1 MVRSINR
8 KTWLLRTGRAAA
20 GAEQEQQQQHLVRHV
35 KRYKWASHTGSAGST
50 GRTRAD
56 AGGHNATE
64 RNIWINAIFYFHIL
78 LLLPYNGPDH
88 THTHT
93 HTLTHACALRGA
105 SFDSYK
111 WPVLVL
117 WTRGRCEGRG
127 DCNQSAD
134 INIFRVA
141 NRKLLRLLQQ
151 QNHTLSPSPSPRP
164 HSPESNSRPPLVL
177 AISDRTLDAD

>member
-93 HTLTHACALRGA
+93 HTGTRVCINGCPFRFIQVASFSFVDEGSLRG
-105 SFDSYK
+105 
-111 WPVLVL
+111 P
-117 WTRGRCEGRG
+117 RGL
-127 DCNQSAD
+127 QS
-134 INIFRVA
+134 IR
-141 NRKLLRLLQQ
+141 R
-151 QNHTLSPSPSPRP
+151 H
-164 HSPESNSRPPLVL
+164 
-177 AISDRTLDAD
+177 